1 MNEYAITPNNN
12 HCLLS
17 IQERS
22 CVGECQFR
30 IISRFCI
37 SDQNGKVESRTL
49 TDSKG
54 FQWRIL
60 LFPNGNE
67 PKNAGY
73 LSVFLKLQK
82 AGSMPPGYRTR
93 QLHIDFAIL
102 HTTDIKR
109 SLRSEGG
116 PIFYGFPLN
125 ASNCDYGLPRG
136 FSRGMILRSPTDFMS
151 YGGFITVSMK
161 AEDIGCGTTSQQAK
175 LLQHVSSNEPVQGS
189 ENGELLKC
197 ESGSMVGL
205 RNQGATCY
213 MNSLL
218 QTLFHIRQLRKA
230 VYSMPTEDEDP
241 VTGVSLALQRT
252 FFRLESSTEAVS
264 TKDLTKSFGW
274 DAYDSFLQQDVQ
286 ELNRV
291 LCDRI
296 EEKMKGTPV
305 AGTIKTLFA
314 GKTLS
319 YIKCVDVDYS
329 SSREEDFYDLQL
341 DVKGCKNIMESFD
354 KYTEEEVLDGE
365 DKYDA
370 GPELGKQKARKGT
383 KFLFFPPVLTI
394 HLKRFEYNTKTHTM
408 VKVNDRF
415 EFPFKLD
422 ISKYLV
428 EQQGPTKEAQ
438 DSEYM
443 LHSIL
448 VHSGDLHGGHY
459 YAYIRPSDS
468 VDNDNWVKFNDEH
481 VTVVDHE
488 EAIEGSCGGEGASM
502 DTLDPINFWPMNRCL
517 NPVGG
522 GCTSA
527 YMLVYMRKTALP
539 LVMANFTVPETLC
552 RRLRN
557 EDEAR
562 EKLIKEEREAH
573 LFCKMRVATDRDV
586 LALRNYRVHQD
597 FADFDEC
604 LEIRVKKANNVFEV
618 LKEVSAALDVPL
630 SRLRVW
636 NVTDRE
642 NGTARP
648 DDPLE
653 GKALTMFVLD
663 YLHNAQ
669 LRWGGSTGAIRL
681 YAEIHDEGETG
692 AADDDR
698 SNKVISANEID
709 ASLLLPTIPSNSC
722 MLYFKFFDPFAV
734 DESLQLRYVGR
745 HLVLSKSVTVQ
756 EFLPIMA
763 RMVDLPSDIPLLVFE
778 VITVANICQLA
789 PNSTMLENELQ
800 HGDIL
805 CFQVDNTS
813 NSSPTPP
820 LCSLDGLDGEV
831 GNNHALGDLQA
842 AAAAEHS
849 SVGENET
856 LLINK
861 AMAKRRRLRKA
872 VVIEKRE
879 MRDGVSRMILPLHS
893 VKDFFSMVTKRVVV
907 HFVPRSTSG
916 GLYVPWGRTTA
927 GSALGVS
934 IELLKS
940 FTLREVCEA
949 LAQELEFVEN
959 PLSLFICPP
968 ESSYNFCPIQVPD
981 LNASLDTVKLDKL
994 FSQSSRSSSC
1004 YASRVPKESHPR
1016 HTLQFE
1022 VLPFPAAMWVTHKV
1036 LEVTVLDRSLV
1047 ESYRLVQERDNPIVQ
1062 KQMRL
1067 REKLLVQSP
1076 GSEWSNSRTAFQSPL
1091 SDDFLEDSSS
1101 IFGSPKSSSGRSDDD
1116 GGQSVWQQQ
1125 QLLQDLSIAGMELA
1139 SCDIS
1144 SK

>member
-1 MNEYAITPNNN
+1 
-12 HCLLS
+12 
-17 IQERS
+17 
-22 CVGECQFR
+22 
-30 IISRFCI
+30 
-37 SDQNGKVESRTL
+37 
-49 TDSKG
+49 
-54 FQWRIL
+54 
-60 LFPNGNE
+60 
-67 PKNAGY
+67 
-73 LSVFLKLQK
+73 
-82 AGSMPPGYRTR
+82 MPPGYRTR

-109 SLRSEGG
+109 SMRTEGG
-116 PIFYGFPLN
+116 PIFHSFPLN
-125 ASNCDYGLPRG
+125 SSNCDYGLPRG
-136 FSRGMILRSPTDFMS
+136 FSRSKLLRNPTDFMS

-175 LLQHVSSNEPVQGS
+175 LFNQVSSIEPVQGGQ
-189 ENGELLKC
+189 NGELLKC

-296 EEKMKGTPV
+296 EEKMKDTPV
-305 AGTIKTLFA
+305 AGTIKSLFA

-319 YIKCVDVDYS
+319 YVKCVDVDYS
-329 SSREEDFYDLQL
+329 SSREEEFYDLQL

-370 GPELGKQKARKGT
+370 GPELGKQKARKGM
-383 KFLFFPPVLTI
+383 KFLLFPPVLTI
-394 HLKRFEYNTKTHTM
+394 HLKRFEYNTKTHAM

-428 EQQGPTKEAQ
+428 EQGPTREVQ

-443 LHSIL
+443 LHSVL
-448 VHSGDLHGGHY
+448 VHSGDVHGGHY
-459 YAYIRPSDS
+459 YAYIRPSVS

-481 VTVVDHE
+481 VSLVDYE

-502 DTLDPINFWPMNRCL
+502 DTPDPFNFWPMNRCL

-539 LVMANFTVPETLC
+539 LVMANFTVPESLC

-557 EDEAR
+557 ENEAR

-573 LFCKMRVATDRDV
+573 LFCKVRVATDRDV
-586 LALRNYRVHQD
+586 FALWTYRVHQD

-604 LEIRVKKANNVFEV
+604 LEIRVKKTDSVFGV

-663 YLHNAQ
+663 YFQLAQ
-669 LRWGGSTGAIRL
+669 LRWGGSAGAVRL
-681 YAEIHDEGETG
+681 YAEIHDEGEGGET
-692 AADDDR
+692 AAGDDD
-698 SNKVISANEID
+698 SNKRISANEIE
-709 ASLLLPTIPSNSC
+709 AFQLLPTIPSNSC
-722 MLYFKFFDPFAV
+722 MLYFKFFDPSAD
-734 DESLQLRYVGR
+734 DEALQLRYVGR
-745 HLVLSKSVTVQ
+745 HLVLSKSETVQ
-756 EFLPIMA
+756 ELLPIMA
-763 RMVDLPSDIPLLVFE
+763 RMVDLPSDTPLLVFE

-805 CFQVDNTS
+805 CFQVDNNS
-813 NSSPTPP
+813 NSSSSP
-820 LCSLDGLDGEV
+820 LCSLDGIDGEG
-831 GNNHALGDLQA
+831 GNNPATGDLQ
-842 AAAAEHS
+842 AAEHS
-849 SVGENET
+849 SVGEDEPV
-856 LLINK
+856 LISK
-861 AMAKRRRLRKA
+861 AVAKRRRLRKA
-872 VVIEKRE
+872 VVMEKRE
-879 MRDGVSRMILPLHS
+879 IRDGVSRMILPLHS

-916 GLYVPWGRTTA
+916 GLYLPRGRTTA
-927 GSALGVS
+927 GGALGVS
-934 IELLKS
+934 MELLKS
-940 FTLREVCEA
+940 FTLREVCDA

-959 PLSLFICPP
+959 PLSLFLCPP
-968 ESSYNFCPIQVPD
+968 ESSYNLCPVPVPD

-994 FSQSSRSSSC
+994 FFQSSRSCSC
-1004 YASRVPKESHPR
+1004 YPSRAPKESHPR

-1022 VLPFPAAMWVTHKV
+1022 VLPFPVATWATHKV
-1036 LEVTVLDRSLV
+1036 LEVTVLDRRLA
-1047 ESYRLVQERDNPIVQ
+1047 ESYHLLQERNNPIVQ

-1067 REKLLVQSP
+1067 REKLLASP
-1076 GSEWSNSRTAFQSPL
+1076 DSERSNSRAAVLSP
-1091 SDDFLEDSSS
+1091 SSEDFLEDSSS
-1101 IFGSPKSSSGRSDDD
+1101 IFGSPKSSSGRSEDD
-1116 GGQSVWQQQ
+1116 GQGVGQQ
-1125 QLLQDLSIAGMELA
+1125 QDLSTAGMELA
-1139 SCDIS
+1139 SCDLS